1 MSIKVDTPIYTKV
14 GRRYKEVG
22 RNIELD
28 YYQYNKDNPETP
40 SAALLVFQ
48 KHSTSYLRNVD
59 IDSAGVVAAM
69 RVAQKAMVDAMV
81 EESKLKPSSP
91 PKKITPEQ
99 RELLDKLEATGFNTG
114 VWQWGSLNDIV
125 DAGIKT
131 LENTMKDRQNGLQ
144 D

>member
-1 MSIKVDTPIYTKV
+1 MSIKTDTPFYTKV

-22 RNIELD
+22 RFIELD
-28 YYQYNKDNPETP
+28 LYQYNKDNPETP

-59 IDSAGVVAAM
+59 IDSAGAVAAM

-91 PKKITPEQ
+91 PKKITP
-99 RELLDKLEATGFNTG
+99 
-114 VWQWGSLNDIV
+114 
-125 DAGIKT
+125 
-131 LENTMKDRQNGLQ
+131 
-144 D
+144 